1 MSNVITNAGTLA
13 ALKAAHQFIVNGTAL
28 GFIRMPDAETPDPAH
43 DTLAMIERA
52 IAELE
57 GVQDK
62 RTYLVSYSHA
72 RGTGRRFE
80 SFNGVPTPES
90 IEALENSI
98 EAETGLSSVGIMSI
112 SRIGNSDGGA
122 W

>member
-1 MSNVITNAGTLA
+1 MTNNVLN
-13 ALKAAHQFIVNGTAL
+13 ALKAARQFIANGVEL
-28 GFIRMPDAETPDPAH
+28 GYIRMPDADTPDPAH
-43 DTLAMIERA
+43 DTLPMIERA

-80 SFNGVPTPES
+80 SFIGAPTPKG

-98 EAETGLSSVGIMSI
+98 EAGTGLSSVGIMSI
-112 SRIGNSDGGA
+112 SRIGNSDE
-122 W
+122 